1 MIDFHAHILPRA
13 DHGSKNIETS
23 LKQVSLARRAGIS
36 TIIAT
41 PHFYMNS
48 DTLEDFVKRRDES
61 YNELI
66 QALKGTGLE
75 DIKIVKA
82 SEVNLQVDL
91 FQLEDLK
98 PLCIEKTNYL
108 LLEMPLNVAWTPWH
122 YNAIDEL
129 IARGIEP
136 IIAHINRYP
145 AFALKKLFE
154 KDVLFQVNVE
164 AFKGFSSRMKLLKYY
179 NEGYVNLLGTDVHR
193 FSLDTYDFFKK
204 YKAKYPNIFNDA
216 NSVAKRILNTQKD
229 D

>member
-1 MIDFHAHILPRA
+1 MIDFHAHILPNA
-13 DHGSKNIETS
+13 DHGSKNIENS
-23 LKQVSLARRAGIS
+23 FKQVSLDRRAGIS
-36 TIIAT
+36 TIVAT

-48 DTLEDFVKRRDES
+48 DTLEDFIKRRDES

-66 QALKGTGLE
+66 EALRGTALE
-75 DIKIVKA
+75 DIRIIKA

-91 FQLEDLK
+91 FQLKDLK
-98 PLCIEKTNYL
+98 PLCIENTNYM

-129 IARGIEP
+129 IALGIEP

-154 KDVLFQVNVE
+154 KDILFQVNVE
-164 AFKGFSSRMKLLKYY
+164 AFKGFSSKMKLIKYF
-179 NEGYVNLLGTDVHR
+179 NDGYVNLLGTDVHR
-193 FSLDTYDFFKK
+193 FSLDTYEFFKK
-204 YKAKYPNIFNDA
+204 YSTKYPKIFKE
-216 NSVAKRILNTQKD
+216 SQKVAKRILNTKKD

>member
-1 MIDFHAHILPRA
+1 MIDFHAHILPNA

-23 LKQVSLARRAGIS
+23 LKQISLARRAGIS

-41 PHFYMNS
+41 PHFYLNS
-48 DTLEDFVKRRDES
+48 DSIEDFIKRRDAS
-61 YNELI
+61 YDELM
-66 QALKGTGLE
+66 QALQGTGLD

-91 FQLEDLK
+91 FQIKDFK
-98 PLCIEKTNYL
+98 PLCIDKTNYL

-129 IARGIEP
+129 IALGIEP

-145 AFALKKLFE
+145 TFALNKLFE

-164 AFKGFSSRMKLLKYY
+164 AFDSFSSRMKMLKYFK
-179 NEGYVNLLGTDVHR
+179 NGNINLIGTDVHR
-193 FSLDTYDFFKK
+193 FSLDTYELFKK
-204 YKAKYPNIFNDA
+204 YNAKYPEMFKET
-216 NSVAKRILNTQKD
+216 NSIARRILNTQKD